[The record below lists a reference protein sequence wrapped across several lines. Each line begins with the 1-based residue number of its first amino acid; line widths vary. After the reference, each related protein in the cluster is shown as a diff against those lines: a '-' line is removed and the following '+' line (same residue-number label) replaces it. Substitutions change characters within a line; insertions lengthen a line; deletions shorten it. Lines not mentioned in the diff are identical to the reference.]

1 MSILNDINTGR
12 DQYRK
17 RNSMRTRSQF
27 QRRGQNKYL
36 VEFGKFMEFV
46 VSKLWRTDSHNTA
59 TAVQERRASPYMT
72 VLRRDIKGFLDW
84 VCDKFPQKQKEYDPL
99 YAAWERGR
107 RGGN

>member
-27 QRRGQNKYL
+27 QKRGQNKYL

-46 VSKLWRTDSHNTA
+46 VSKLWRTDSHNTEIS
-59 TAVQERRASPYMT
+59 VQERRASPYVS
-72 VLRRDIKGFLDW
+72 VLRRDIKSFLEW
-84 VCDKFPQKQKEYDPL
+84 TCEKLPKEKKGYDQL
-99 YAAWERGR
+99 SAAWERGR